1 MHRMLD
7 LKLLQTI
14 ITRTS
19 QYRDA
24 NEIFMEGRDYTCANP
39 EAIFHGAPRTIQE
52 CEQRFFAGYT
62 GITMKPSECEPSECC
77 LQEAFQDVKLCNEI
91 ETQLG
96 GEYLG
101 CLLIDP
107 NAPYS
112 CDCPKV
118 GKQFH
123 KLLNVAFKNSTFWNT
138 DPISP
143 LYRKALLSLMNAI
156 KVDIKVAGTF
166 NVSPGDVILIDDPVN
181 PVYQTNMGKLNGKW
195 LVLSIK
201 HHIFKDRHHEMTL
214 SLSAFGRAVSG
225 GAFDN
230 VTYSNIDS
238 LERIQR

>member
-1 MHRMLD
+1 MLD

-39 EAIFHGAPRTIQE
+39 EAIFHGSPRTIEE
-52 CEQRFFAGYT
+52 CEHRFFAGYT

-77 LQEAFQDVKLCNEI
+77 LEEAFQGIKLCNEI
-91 ETQLG
+91 KTQMG

-112 CDCPKV
+112 CDCPRV
-118 GKQFH
+118 GKEFD
-123 KLLNVAFKNSTFWNT
+123 KLLNIAFKNSTFWNT
-138 DPISP
+138 DPVSP

-156 KVDIKVAGTF
+156 RVDIKVAGTF
-166 NVSPGDVILIDDPVN
+166 KISPGDIVTIYDQKN
-181 PVYQTNMGKLNGKW
+181 PQYQSEYGKLNGRW

-214 SLSAFGRAVSG
+214 TLSAFGRAIPGDV
-225 GAFDN
+225 FED
-230 VTYSNIDS
+230 VTYSETAS
-238 LERIQR
+238 LERIER

>member
-1 MHRMLD
+1 MLD

-39 EAIFHGAPRTIQE
+39 DAIFHGSPRTLQE

-62 GITMKPSECEPSECC
+62 GITMKPSECEPTECC
-77 LQEAFQDVKLCNEI
+77 LQAAFQDIKLCNEI
-91 ETQLG
+91 QTQMG

-118 GKQFH
+118 GKDFD
-123 KLLNVAFKNSTFWNT
+123 KLLNIAFKNSTFWNT
-138 DPISP
+138 DPVSP

-156 KVDIKVAGTF
+156 RVDIKVAGTF
-166 NVSPGDVILIDDPVN
+166 KISPGDIVTIYDQIN
-181 PVYQTNMGKLNGKW
+181 PQYQTEYGKLNGRW

-214 SLSAFGRAVSG
+214 TLSAFGRGIPGDV
-225 GAFDN
+225 FED
-230 VTYSNIDS
+230 VTYSETDS